1 MTPVVDL
8 LTQIINFRS
17 SLWPGMWQGC
27 IFFCLRSGGDELL
40 RGCGKNDYKPKQNKG
55 KGKEKGKEG
64 KRVKKEREK
73 RKRKNRKKGK
83 KKGNRNK
90 EGKMVFGSHRNKP
103 KTQNTKPK
111 IIFFP
116 RGKEFSGTPLTLQTC
131 SAFGVCRASRW
142 VTLEKKGDWKVGGG
156 GKKVVD
162 FSTKK
167 NQCEVISPLYDRKRD
182 PQ

>member
-116 RGKEFSGTPLTLQTC
+116 RGKEFSGTPWLFKLALLLAC
-131 SAFGVCRASRW
+131 AALRAEW
-142 VTLEKKGDWKVGGG
+142 PWKKKVIGKWG

-167 NQCEVISPLYDRKRD
+167 KSMWGHFTSLWPEMR